1 MNRQEIFKISKYGKL
16 NLKNSVILFVD
27 SNSSVNPDSEIYWVT
42 SLIVAV
48 LCKMADGFFTACDG
62 LCHRPGLHI
71 TNYSPI
77 PVA

>member
-42 SLIVAV
+42 SLKVAV
-48 LCKMADGFFTACDG
+48 LCTMADGFFMACDG

-71 TNYSPI
+71 TSQGTPS
-77 PVA
+77 